1 MATLADQIHENAQLK
16 KQLVKLE
23 EKLILKEMKEKEQKE
38 KIKDL
43 ETQIKVLHKQLA
55 DKKGFKLREG
65 ELNHK
70 LKWCA
75 FSRWS
80 FRPIFVWGSSKRFLK
95 WLF

>member
-1 MATLADQIHENAQLK
+1 MATLADQIHENALLK

-65 ELNHK
+65 RSRQK
-70 LKWCA
+70 LSKWIYHIC
-75 FSRWS
+75 
-80 FRPIFVWGSSKRFLK
+80 I
-95 WLF
+95 LFAAS

>member
-1 MATLADQIHENAQLK
+1 MAASLVKTMATLADQIHENALLK

-65 ELNHK
+65 RPKHK
-70 LKWCA
+70 LP
-75 FSRWS
+75 RYL
-80 FRPIFVWGSSKRFLK
+80 R
-95 WLF
+95 